1 MTPTVVADDDA
12 ARSVRAADEVFTGLS
27 AAAIREELAADPLAA
42 DLAALHDE
50 AASKKA
56 LAEPAED
63 SESAD
68 PDGANSPVE
77 PPPEPAE

>member
-50 AASKKA
+50 AASEKA
-56 LAEPAED
+56 LEAPAED
-63 SESAD
+63 AAPGGASSPSELLPASA
-68 PDGANSPVE
+68 E
-77 PPPEPAE
+77 